1 MSDKMRKGREGE
13 QTAAEFLEK
22 KGYVIRVRNLR
33 VGRQEID
40 LVAEREG
47 WMVFVEVKAR
57 SSDRFG
63 EPEDFV
69 DEAKGARIVE
79 AADIYLSDIGWEGNV
94 RFDIVA
100 IKLQPDGAVKEV
112 LHIEDAF
119 Y

>member
-1 MSDKMRKGREGE
+1 MSDKIRKGREGE
-13 QTAAEFLEK
+13 RLAAEYLEK
-22 KGYVIRVRNLR
+22 KGYRIRERNLR
-33 VGRQEID
+33 VGHQEID

-47 WMVFVEVKAR
+47 WIVFVEVKAR
-57 SSDRFG
+57 SSTSFG
-63 EPEDFV
+63 QPEDFV

-79 AADIYLSDIGWEGNV
+79 AADVYLTDIGWEGNV

-100 IKLQPDGAVKEV
+100 ITFRPGEPEI